1 MLKEAV
7 KGKDIHGMI
16 KMLAKLEKKAQ
27 KKAQRLT
34 NEKN

>member
-7 KGKDIHGMI
+7 KGKDIQSMI

-27 KKAQRLT
+27 KKVMGV
-34 NEKN
+34 K

>member
-7 KGKDIHGMI
+7 KGKNIYSMI
-16 KMLAKLEKKAQ
+16 KMLIKLEKKAQ
-27 KKAQRLT
+27 KKAQGLT